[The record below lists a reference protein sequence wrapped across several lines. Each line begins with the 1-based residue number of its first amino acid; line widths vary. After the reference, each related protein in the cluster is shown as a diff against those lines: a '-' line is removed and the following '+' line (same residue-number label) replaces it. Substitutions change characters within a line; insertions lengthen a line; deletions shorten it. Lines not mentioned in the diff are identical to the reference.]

1 MKWEPGFSGKDSMRS
16 KAESMFRDDIK
27 AANKYEQP
35 RSASSIGREKARPYA
50 AGGHVKHHGMP
61 KSQTDMK
68 LPHREKT
75 PKLKIQSFQAAEK
88 MAHGGHSKEMSREF
102 HGGNMKKGGRA
113 ERNAEIKGNAKS
125 FGSKLG
131 RSIGKAVVPG
141 MTNNIVN
148 KRIDSGKFT
157 AAHGGHM
164 GRGNPYTREMV
175 GEHPSKKRPH
185 FNYESDMMG
194 AHAERKA
201 THSSRIAKRSMD
213 KSHHQYAD
221 GGHAAMEKAKKFS
234 PRSKVHNFAM
244 GGVGKIRH
252 GVSTKSGEQK
262 QSTKVARNNLF

>member
-61 KSQTDMK
+61 KTQTDMK

-88 MAHGGHSKEMSREF
+88 MAHGGHSKEMMREC
-102 HGGNMKKGGRA
+102 GGGRMKKGGRA
-113 ERNAEIKGNAKS
+113 ERNEEIKGNAKS

-131 RSIGKAVVPG
+131 RSIGNAVVPG
-141 MTNNIVN
+141 MTNKIVG
-148 KRIDSGKFT
+148 KRIESGKFT

-164 GRGNPYTREMV
+164 NREML
-175 GEHPSKKRPH
+175 GERPSKKRPH

-213 KSHHQYAD
+213 KSHHQYAL
-221 GGHAAMEKAKKFS
+221 GGHAMEKAKKSS

-252 GVSTKSGEQK
+252 GVSTKAGEQK
-262 QSTKVARNNLF
+262 QSTKVSRNNLF